1 MLGAIIGDIVGSVYE
16 FNNTKDYNFHL
27 LTPKTTF
34 TDDTVMT
41 LAVAK
46 WLTEDDSHSHE
57 YLVKCMKEL
66 GLRHPNRGYGGN
78 FRLWLS
84 TPNPQSYN
92 SWGNGSGMRV
102 SPVGFYATTL
112 DEALEL
118 AKVSA
123 EVTHNHPEGI
133 KEAQAI
139 AAAVFLARQ
148 KKSKAEIKAYIEEEF
163 EYNLNRTIAEMRPY
177 YEYDVS
183 CMGSVPPAIIAFLD
197 SHDFEDAIRLAVS
210 VGGDSDTIAA
220 MTGAIAQAAYEM
232 PKGLAGY
239 CYGLLTP
246 DLRAILHAFENK
258 IGATV
263 DDPFNLERF
272 VSAQATD
279 YEEALREMKAGQKTS
294 HWIWYIFPQLR
305 GLGHSSYSWTYGLAD
320 KEEAKAYLDHPILG
334 RRLREI
340 TSVLLTHT
348 EEDANTLMGS
358 LIDAVKLRSSMT
370 FFDTVAPNDI
380 FQKVLDAFFDGKG
393 DARTLNKMAQ
403 HHTQDHGTGAE

>member
-133 KEAQAI
+133 KGAQAI

-177 YEYDVS
+177 
-183 CMGSVPPAIIAFLD
+183 
-197 SHDFEDAIRLAVS
+197 
-210 VGGDSDTIAA
+210 
-220 MTGAIAQAAYEM
+220 
-232 PKGLAGY
+232 
-239 CYGLLTP
+239 
-246 DLRAILHAFENK
+246 
-258 IGATV
+258 
-263 DDPFNLERF
+263 
-272 VSAQATD
+272 
-279 YEEALREMKAGQKTS
+279 
-294 HWIWYIFPQLR
+294 
-305 GLGHSSYSWTYGLAD
+305 
-320 KEEAKAYLDHPILG
+320 
-334 RRLREI
+334 
-340 TSVLLTHT
+340 
-348 EEDANTLMGS
+348 
-358 LIDAVKLRSSMT
+358 
-370 FFDTVAPNDI
+370 
-380 FQKVLDAFFDGKG
+380 
-393 DARTLNKMAQ
+393 
-403 HHTQDHGTGAE
+403 